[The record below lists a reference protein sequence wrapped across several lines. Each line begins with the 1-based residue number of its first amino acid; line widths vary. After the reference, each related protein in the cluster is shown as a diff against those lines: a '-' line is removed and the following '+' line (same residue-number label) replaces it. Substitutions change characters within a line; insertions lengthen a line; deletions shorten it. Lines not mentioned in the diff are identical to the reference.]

1 MSNTKLLCVM
11 SSPIA
16 TLSGYGSR
24 ARDFAKSL
32 IKVKGDEWD
41 IKFMSQRWGNTPFG
55 ALDEN
60 DPEEADIK
68 SRILPPGPLTKQ
80 PDIWIQHS
88 VSNEFQPIGK
98 VNIGISA
105 LVETTILPG
114 EMIEGLNRMTFNI
127 VSTEFVKQ
135 VALTTTME
143 NRETR
148 VKTVVNKPIEVLF
161 EGVNTNI
168 FKRIK
173 NSTFNLSD
181 IKEEFCYLTV
191 AHWLSGDQGEDRKQL
206 TTLIK
211 SFLEAFKNKKKRP
224 ALILKTSLAGFS
236 ITEKEMILDKLD
248 AIRKQVNGDLPN
260 IYLLYG
266 SLTNEELNELYN
278 HPKVKAF
285 ALVGNEGF
293 GRPYLEF
300 SAASSKPIIAS
311 YFSGHIDFLHEE
323 YNIFVPGKVA
333 QVHPSAAN
341 QFLLKEASWFK
352 ADPAA
357 TSKALEEVY
366 TNYNK
371 YTDKGKRQGHRSRTE
386 FSLDKMTEQLAVI
399 LDKNVPKLS
408 RPVALT
414 LPKLSTPATND
425 INFLEENK

>member
-1 MSNTKLLCVM
+1 MNKLSCVM
-11 SSPIA
+11 SSPIS
-16 TLSGYGSR
+16 TLSGYGAR

-143 NRETR
+143 NRDTR

-168 FKRIK
+168 FKRIE

-311 YFSGHIDFLHEE
+311 YFSGHIDFLHED

-352 ADPAA
+352 ADPVA

-371 YTDKGKRQGHRSRTE
+371 YTDKGKRQGHISRTE

-408 RPVALT
+408 RPIALT
-414 LPKLSTPATND
+414 LPKLSTPIIPEVN
-425 INFLEENK
+425 LEPNK

>member
-1 MSNTKLLCVM
+1 
-11 SSPIA
+11 
-16 TLSGYGSR
+16 
-24 ARDFAKSL
+24 
-32 IKVKGDEWD
+32 
-41 IKFMSQRWGNTPFG
+41 MSQRWGNTPFG

-168 FKRIK
+168 FKRIE

-211 SFLEAFKNKKKRP
+211 SFLEAFKNKKNRP

-236 ITEKEMILDKLD
+236 ITEKEMIMDKFD
-248 AIRKQVNGDLPN
+248 AIRKQVDGDLPK

-311 YFSGHIDFLHEE
+311 YFSGHVDFLHED

-352 ADPAA
+352 ADPVA

-425 INFLEENK
+425 INFLE